1 MSAINTKQLIQD
13 NQADRKLVG
22 IRGWLILPAIVL
34 ASSPLGIFF
43 ILYKIM
49 SLIWMMFLDADVIII
64 LGIIFYITIPLYV
77 LVIVF
82 RFFKKHQTAQRT
94 YIYFIAIQLIAPIL
108 LLFLLTLGL
117 LIHLK
122 FREMITISDD
132 MIYTIQEIILQNAI
146 LFYAFIAALRFFKK
160 SLYAPQTCIRYIVIT
175 SIASLS
181 QLIPGYAFIIDVDH
195 LAFSLLLYFVY
206 LICRFIPAAIWI
218 LYFRISK
225 RVKATFTNH
234 EDSFGLPYK
243 ILVPIRYF
251 TDKCITWL
259 AFSAVALCVFIVLVV
274 MTVMAG
280 LVNEFKEKNHRFA
293 GDCVVGTESL
303 VGFAYYEDFV
313 NLMEQQDFVEAV
325 SPAIKSFALKR
336 RRGSEQDDVV
346 EVMGIDPVRH
356 SQATGFG
363 DTLYYHNDDVSGTF
377 EIAGDANLVGCVLG
391 DFMLLQDTNSR
402 NYSANSLPR
411 IAYSISCFPLT
422 ARGAL
427 AQAGTDMVNT
437 KTFYFS
443 DQSTTGLPRIDGSV
457 VYLPFEQAQLLCGMG
472 GSTKRASRLHIRF
485 KTEIK
490 IQAGCEKVQSL
501 WQNFRQDKAGEIQA
515 YTLDTVTVQS
525 WKQYRRSSIAPLEN
539 EQTEMSVMFGFVGI
553 TTVFIVLV
561 VFYMIISHKSKDIGI
576 LKSIGA
582 SNVDIIELFS
592 GYAFLV
598 GIVGSGIGL
607 YAGWVFLVKIN
618 RIENWLFEHFGF
630 QLWDRTIYAIGDI
643 PNQVEFKTLAVIV
656 VSAIAACLAGALIPS
671 LQAAR
676 RKPVETLQVGQL

>member
-1 MSAINTKQLIQD
+1 M
-13 NQADRKLVG
+13 
-22 IRGWLILPAIVL
+22 
-34 ASSPLGIFF
+34 
-43 ILYKIM
+43 YKI
-49 SLIWMMFLDADVIII
+49 I
-64 LGIIFYITIPLYV
+64 LATRYLLKRRITYFAV
-77 LVIVF
+77 L
-82 RFFKKHQTAQRT
+82 
-94 YIYFIAIQLIAPIL
+94 
-108 LLFLLTLGL
+108 
-117 LIHLK
+117 
-122 FREMITISDD
+122 
-132 MIYTIQEIILQNAI
+132 
-146 LFYAFIAALRFFKK
+146 
-160 SLYAPQTCIRYIVIT
+160 
-175 SIASLS
+175 
-181 QLIPGYAFIIDVDH
+181 
-195 LAFSLLLYFVY
+195 
-206 LICRFIPAAIWI
+206 
-218 LYFRISK
+218 
-225 RVKATFTNH
+225 
-234 EDSFGLPYK
+234 
-243 ILVPIRYF
+243 
-251 TDKCITWL
+251 
-259 AFSAVALCVFIVLVV
+259 AVALCVFIVVVV

-336 RRGSEQDDVV
+336 RRGSEKDDVV
-346 EVMGIDPVRH
+346 EVMGIDPVKH

-363 DTLYYHNDDVSGTF
+363 DSLYYHKDDVSGTF
-377 EIAGDANLVGCVLG
+377 EIAYDANLAGCVLG
-391 DFMLLQDTNSR
+391 DFMFLQDTNSR
-402 NYSANSLPR
+402 NFNETSLPR

-457 VYLPFEQAQLLCGMG
+457 VYLPFEQVQLLCGMER
-472 GSTKRASRLHIRF
+472 SPKRASRLHIRF
-485 KTEIK
+485 KPEIK
-490 IQAGCEKVQSL
+490 IRAGCEKVQSL
-501 WQNFRQDKAGEIQA
+501 WQKFRQDKADEIQA

-576 LKSIGA
+576 LKSIGV

-592 GYAFLV
+592 GYAFMV
-598 GIVGSGIGL
+598 GILGSGFGL
-607 YAGWVFLVKIN
+607 LAGWIFLLKIN
-618 RIENWLFEHFGF
+618 PIEDWLFEHFGF

-643 PNQVEFKTLAVIV
+643 PNQVEFKILAIIV
-656 VSAIAACLAGALIPS
+656 VSAIAACLVGALIPS

-676 RKPVETLQVGQL
+676 QKPVETLQVGQL